1 MMVRLLI
8 FGNEAIKVY
17 LSELKKQNPVHSE
30 YKRQHWAFYG
40 RTFYMACRTLLI
52 DIAFST
58 TEGDAS
64 NEFEKS
70 DNLATVASHGRQ

>member
-1 MMVRLLI
+1 M
-8 FGNEAIKVY
+8 
-17 LSELKKQNPVHSE
+17 
-30 YKRQHWAFYG
+30 AFYA
-40 RTFYMACRTLLI
+40 RTFYIAGRNLLI

-70 DNLATVASHGRQ
+70 DNLAIVASLGRQ